1 MVAIPREVARRQRRD
16 KNPSELS
23 AEAKGLEID
32 ENLASVS
39 DYQDEAASAELRRE
53 LAPLIRQLEQKR
65 EEQTL
70 EIVAFGTVSSGK
82 SSLLN
87 ALAGRDVFVTDARGG
102 TTLQRNE
109 IPWPGIDHVLLVDT
123 PGLGEVHG
131 AEHAEVSADAAENAD
146 LVLLVV
152 DGPLRDSE
160 FQLLRRLFD
169 MEKRVLLCLNKED
182 WYESEEKQRLLDQ
195 LTSQVKGL
203 IDARDV
209 VAVRSL
215 PAKRRR
221 VRSVARR
228 RGSGRAG
235 RCLARHLG
243 VGPADDGGRRAQRAR
258 SAVGESAAAVAWPGR
273 NRARASKRRSTNAP
287 GSWSIATCGVR
298 AERLRSARCR
308 CSTWPPAVPC
318 R

>member
-1 MVAIPREVARRQRRD
+1 MVAIPAKVARRQRRD

-221 VRSVARR
+221 VR
-228 RGSGRAG
+228 
-235 RCLARHLG
+235 LL
-243 VGPADDGGRRAQRAR
+243 PGGEEVEELVDVSPDISALAQRMMEVVERNGRDLLLANLLLQSRGLVETAR
-258 SAVGESAAAVAWPGR
+258 TRVEAALDK
-273 NRARASKRRSTNAP
+273 RA
-287 GSWSIATCGVR
+287 GSWSIATCGAR